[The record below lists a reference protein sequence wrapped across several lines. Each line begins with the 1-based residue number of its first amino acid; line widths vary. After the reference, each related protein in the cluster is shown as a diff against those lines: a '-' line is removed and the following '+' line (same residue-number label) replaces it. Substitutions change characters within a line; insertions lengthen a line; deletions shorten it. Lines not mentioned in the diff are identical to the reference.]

1 MIAVAADARA
11 APSSAW
17 PARRWPSKRTCPSD
31 DPTGRADQA
40 QHREHRD
47 ALARARLADEPE
59 HLAPADAEVDAVDR
73 LHDAVGRE
81 EPRPQAGDLQERPAR
96 PHLLSLGSR
105 ASRRPSPSR
114 LKASTLIMIM
124 QAGEQHEEERG
135 EDLVALGGQHR
146 APLGGGRLHAEA
158 EERQRRH
165 LEHGGGD
172 AERGLHHERGEGVR
186 ADPVP
191 EDARGCDTPRAR
203 SAATKS
209 CSRIDSTLARTM
221 RA

>member
-1 MIAVAADARA
+1 MR
-11 APSSAW
+11 P
-17 PARRWPSKRTCPSD
+17 
-31 DPTGRADQA
+31 GRGHQA
-40 QHREHRD
+40 QGREHGD
-47 ALARARLADEPE
+47 ALARARLADEAE
-59 HLAPADAEVDAVDR
+59 HLALAHAEVDTVDR
-73 LHDAVGRE
+73 LHDAVAGE
-81 EPRPQAGDLQERPAR
+81 EPRAQAGDLEQRRVAVG
-96 PHLLSLGSR
+96 HLLSLGSR

-124 QAGEQHEEERG
+124 MPGNSTRKNDGEHV
-135 EDLVALGGQHR
+135 VALGRQHR

-172 AERGLHHERGEGVR
+172 AERGLHDERRERVR
-186 ADPVP
+186 
-191 EDARGCDTPRAR
+191 EDAVPQDAAGCDTPSAR